1 MEQQS
6 MINIILADDH
16 DLVRDALKQ
25 ALERERD
32 MCVIDEASNG
42 QQLIDVCDRL
52 IPDIILLDLFMPEM
66 DGIEVLPK
74 LMRLQPTPE
83 IVMLSMC
90 TEEPYL
96 SQTIN
101 MGASGYFS
109 KDCDLCELID
119 GVRLIYKQRYS
130 NNKAPRFS
138 RNIME
143 KMFYMRLDQNDRK
156 GIDNLSKRE
165 FQIMIQ
171 ILNGRNVSEI
181 AESFFISPKTV
192 SVHKTN
198 LMKKLR
204 TENDIEL
211 YKTGIRYGIVA
222 H

>member
-1 MEQQS
+1 

-165 FQIMIQ
+165 FQIMTQ

-211 YKTGIRYGIVA
+211 YKTGIRHIVTQFSSPA
-222 H
+222 